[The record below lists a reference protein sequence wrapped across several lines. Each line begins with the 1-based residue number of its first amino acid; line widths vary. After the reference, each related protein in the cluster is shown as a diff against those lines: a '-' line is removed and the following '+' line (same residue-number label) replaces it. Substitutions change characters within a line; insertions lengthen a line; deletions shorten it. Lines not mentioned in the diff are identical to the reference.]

1 MKLCASRLSVLP
13 QRGFCPNGF
22 WSSDKLTGSQPGGVG
37 VARLVRFWSSDKLT
51 GSQPLTK
58 MCLFIAQFWSSDKL
72 TGSQPFTNILSRFL
86 CFGAVTN

>member
-1 MKLCASRLSVLP
+1 
-13 QRGFCPNGF
+13 
-22 WSSDKLTGSQPGGVG
+22 
-37 VARLVRFWSSDKLT
+37 VRFWSSDKLT